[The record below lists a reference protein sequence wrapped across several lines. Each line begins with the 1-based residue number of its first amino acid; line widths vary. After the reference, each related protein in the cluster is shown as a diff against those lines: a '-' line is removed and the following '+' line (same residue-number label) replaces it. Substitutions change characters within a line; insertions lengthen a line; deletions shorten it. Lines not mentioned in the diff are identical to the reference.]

1 MAKNGSIV
9 VGKIKTPRCWGD
21 FFGNLTIPYIGLLRL
36 SSEDDS
42 ASIEELKPSEDETI
56 DSSEYG
62 EEQLESSAMGLR
74 YASLARFFLSTW
86 SFFFLANQLT
96 LLPRILPY
104 SISVKEIG
112 YVSLMAN
119 Q

>member
-1 MAKNGSIV
+1 M
-9 VGKIKTPRCWGD
+9 VGKIKPPRCWGD

-42 ASIEELKPSEDETI
+42 ASIEEELKPSEDETI

-74 YASLARFFLSTW
+74 YASLARFFLSTG

-112 YVSLMAN
+112 YVALMAN
-119 Q
+119 P